1 MKWHLPVLHHQK
13 KKQSGHVKH
22 TAMRKQE
29 EKYLNAIYR
38 IEELSIQLLEKPND
52 PVLQNQI
59 AEAENFL
66 CDLIKENER
75 EVEILLGLYNEV
87 EDIDDYDSYGST
99 EI

>member
-1 MKWHLPVLHHQK
+1 
-13 KKQSGHVKH
+13 
-22 TAMRKQE
+22 MRKQE

-52 PVLQNQI
+52 PALQNQI